1 MDNVYKNIEEY
12 KPNKKQK
19 VLIVF
24 DDMIADM
31 LTKKKLNPM
40 VTRLFTRAKL
50 SISLVFITQSDFPV
64 PRNIRLN
71 STQNFFFENSKQK
84 RTSKNAFNHSSNI
97 DFHGYMNP
105 YKKCT
110 LT

>member
-40 VTRLFTRAKL
+40 VTRLFTRANL
-50 SISLVFITQSDFPV
+50 SVSLVFITQSDFPV

-71 STQNFFFENSKQK
+71 STQNFFLKIPNKRELQK
-84 RTSKNAFNHSSNI
+84 MHLI
-97 DFHGYMNP
+97 IHQ
-105 YKKCT
+105 T
-110 LT
+110 LTFTAIWILIKSVL